1 MSLSRAQLM
10 EAAFRLGAC
19 AESITHGYADDP
31 AVTFVSLT
39 KERAENIRKTLKEV
53 VDLLGKETK

>member
-1 MSLSRAQLM
+1 M